1 MVYVPSDILRGRPR
15 KLSILYIEELLEYLD
30 ERPIAYLD
38 ELVYYLF
45 DEFNLLVD
53 ELIVWL
59 ALYRIG

>member
-1 MVYVPSDILRGRPR
+1 VVYVPSDILRGRPR

-53 ELIVWL
+53 KLIV
-59 ALYRIG
+59 

>member
-1 MVYVPSDILRGRPR
+1 VVYVPSDILRGRPR

-38 ELVYYLF
+38 KLVYYLF

-53 ELIVWL
+53 KLIV
-59 ALYRIG
+59 